1 MQKLSALTC
10 FYWLME
16 ASSTLLDQSTTD
28 LLVLWLYTTVQVVI
42 FLVEVATKLV
52 RVMENGV
59 DQLLFV
65 KVQSALARKDEF
77 EREWGSIKLH
87 N

>member
-16 ASSTLLDQSTTD
+16 ASPTLLDQLTTD
-28 LLVLWLYTTVQVVI
+28 LLVLWLYTAVQVVI
-42 FLVEVATKLV
+42 FLVEVVIKLV

-59 DQLLFV
+59 DQVLFV
-65 KVQSALARKDEF
+65 KVQSALAMRDEF
-77 EREWGSIKLH
+77 EKGWGNIQLH

>member
-16 ASSTLLDQSTTD
+16 TSPTLLDQLTTD
-28 LLVLWLYTTVQVVI
+28 LLVLWLCTAVLVII